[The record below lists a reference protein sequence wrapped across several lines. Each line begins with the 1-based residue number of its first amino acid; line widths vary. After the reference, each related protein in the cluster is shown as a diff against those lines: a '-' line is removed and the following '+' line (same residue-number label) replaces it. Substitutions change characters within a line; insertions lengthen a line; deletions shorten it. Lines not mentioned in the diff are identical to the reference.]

1 MLALDNQIAIEKQ
14 QVLHRIGYDDE
25 GEPSN
30 RIDSLVNDY
39 IENYHDLIAPS
50 YSYNFCDIKWVNEN
64 RVGLDNSIVLKSK
77 VIATLLSRCE
87 IAAFFVLTIG
97 SYLEDMVAYLAKE
110 RLVLQA
116 TVLDAIGSGT
126 AEKLAN
132 QVEEK
137 IKKIA
142 NTGNLITSRRFS
154 PGYCDWKVNQQ
165 EMVFRALSN
174 DTGGVRLTDSLLMMP
189 RKSISGIIGIGLPGR
204 DIENYNPCITC
215 KKKECPG
222 RRK

>member
-1 MLALDNQIAIEKQ
+1 MLVLDNQIEIEKQ
-14 QVLHRIGYDDE
+14 QVLNRIGYDDE

-50 YSYNFCDIKWVNEN
+50 YSYTFCDIKWVNEN
-64 RVGLDNSIVLKSK
+64 GVGLDNSIVLKSK

>member
-1 MLALDNQIAIEKQ
+1 
-14 QVLHRIGYDDE
+14 
-25 GEPSN
+25 
-30 RIDSLVNDY
+30 
-39 IENYHDLIAPS
+39 
-50 YSYNFCDIKWVNEN
+50 
-64 RVGLDNSIVLKSK
+64 
-77 VIATLLSRCE
+77 
-87 IAAFFVLTIG
+87 
-97 SYLEDMVAYLAKE
+97 MVPYLAKE

>member
-1 MLALDNQIAIEKQ
+1 MPALDNQIPIEKQ
-14 QVLHRIGYDDE
+14 QVLSQIGYDDE

-50 YSYNFCDIKWVNEN
+50 YSYTFCDIEWIEGNHI
-64 RVGLDNSIVLKSK
+64 GLSHSIVLKSK
-77 VIATLLSRCE
+77 VIARLLSRCE
-87 IAAFFVLTIG
+87 KVAVFALTIG
-97 SYLEDMVAYLAKE
+97 SYLEDLVAHLAEE

-126 AEKLAN
+126 AEKLAK
-132 QVEEK
+132 QVEER

-142 NTGNLITSRRFS
+142 NADNLKTSRRFS
-154 PGYCDWKVNQQ
+154 PGYCDWKVDQQ
-165 EMVFRALSN
+165 EMVFRALN
-174 DTGGVRLTDSLLMMP
+174 GDTGGVKLTESFLMMP
-189 RKSISGIIGIGLPGR
+189 RKSVSGIIGIGLPDR
-204 DIENYNPCITC
+204 DIEHYNPCITC